1 MQLFK
6 DWKTPPMKTKQNYK
20 RKKPKNQVSPLKRPE
35 HLSLEE
41 WQIALRRQIGQ
52 DSSLRLKN
60 MGNHPVFSDFEVRN
74 VKTSKAY
81 RVAIRG
87 EMLGINY
94 CSCPDFEVNTLGTCK
109 HVEGV
114 LSKLRKDKTAREA
127 LKKPFVSDHS
137 SVTLR
142 YGLQR
147 RVYLSLGRS
156 ASLELKEIA
165 PHYFDV
171 EGYLTPEG
179 FNRFNVFMEAVKTL
193 KDEVRFH
200 PDAMAFVAKVRD
212 AEHQRMRI
220 TKTASKE
227 DGKFWRNLIKTDL
240 YPYQKEGVLFAAKA
254 GRCLI
259 ADEMGLGKT
268 LQAIAAA
275 ELMARVYGI
284 EKVLVVCPSS
294 LKYQWKQEI
303 EKFADRTAQ
312 VIQGLWHLRQS
323 QYEAPAFFKI
333 VNYDV
338 IHRDLAAI
346 GKWAPDLVILDEA
359 QRIKNWKTRLA
370 KSVKQLSSP
379 YAIVLTGTPLEN
391 RLEEL
396 HSIVEFIDRHHLG
409 PLFRFLAAHQIIDP
423 FGKMVGYKDLHRL
436 GKTLESILIRRSKK
450 EVLTQLP
457 ERMDK
462 NYFVKLTQ
470 EQRQIHEENR
480 EIAARIIHK
489 WQKYHFLSDEDQQR
503 LMMALQNMRMVCDN
517 TYLLDQ
523 QTIKGRKIDE
533 LEILLREIFENPKN
547 KAVIFSQWIRMGE
560 LVNTMFKVNNWKYV
574 YLHGGV
580 PSSKRGDLIKT
591 FKDDPECRIFLSTD
605 AGGTGLNLQQA
616 SVVINLDLPWNPA
629 VLEQRIGRVHRLGQ
643 ERAVQV
649 INFVAEDS
657 IEQGMLSLY
666 RFKKSMFAGVLDGG
680 QSEVFMEGG
689 RLNKFM
695 KTVESVTSS
704 LKPHIPT
711 DSGIEAAETEK
722 EEKTAQEEIG
732 QEETPSSGDKLSFQ
746 TQPSLQ
752 PINDLIKSGIAW
764 LSKMSEQ
771 VEKSTNSSGNAPA
784 ENTLFTIRRDSETG
798 KQTLQIPLPDE
809 KTIALLC
816 QTFSEIFSSFSDQQ
830 KR

>member
-1 MQLFK
+1 
-6 DWKTPPMKTKQNYK
+6 MKTKQN
-20 RKKPKNQVSPLKRPE
+20 RKCKKSKNQVSPLKRPE

-41 WQIALRRQIGQ
+41 WQITLRRQTGQ
-52 DSSLRLKN
+52 DSSLRIKN
-60 MGNHPVFSDFEVRN
+60 IGDHPVFSSFEVRN
-74 VKTSKAY
+74 NKSGRAY
-81 RVAIRG
+81 RVVIRG
-87 EMLGINY
+87 ETAGINY

-114 LSKLRKDKTAREA
+114 LSKLQKDKTARET
-127 LKKPFVSDHS
+127 LKKPYVSNHS
-137 SVTLR
+137 SITLR
-142 YGLQR
+142 YGIKR
-147 RVYLSLGRS
+147 RIYFSTGKS
-156 ASLELKEIA
+156 ASQELKKAAGE
-165 PHYFDV
+165 YFDF
-171 EGYLTPEG
+171 EGYLTREG
-179 FNRFNVFMEAVKTL
+179 FKRFDAFMEAVKTL

-200 PDAMAFVAKVRD
+200 PDAMTFIAKVRD
-212 AEHQRMRI
+212 EEHRRTRI
-220 TKTASKE
+220 DKMISKAMSRS
-227 DGKFWRNLIKTDL
+227 FWRSLIKTDL

-275 ELMARVYGI
+275 GLMARAFGI

-303 EKFADRTAQ
+303 EKFTDRTAQ
-312 VIQGLWHLRQS
+312 VIQGLWHLRQD
-323 QYEAPAFFKI
+323 QYQTPAFFKI
-333 VNYDV
+333 INYDV
-338 IHRDLAAI
+338 IHRDRMAI
-346 GKWAPDLVILDEA
+346 EKWAPDLIILDEA

-396 HSIVEFIDRHHLG
+396 YSIVEFIDRHHLG
-409 PLFRFLAAHQIIDP
+409 PLFRFLDAHQIIDP
-423 FGKMVGYKDLHRL
+423 EGKVAGYKDLHRL

-462 NYFVKLTQ
+462 NYFVKLTL

-480 EIAARIIHK
+480 EIAARVVQK
-489 WQKYHFLSDEDQQR
+489 WRRYHFLSDEDQQR

-517 TYLLDQ
+517 TYLIDK
-523 QTIKGRKIDE
+523 QTIKGQKIDE

-547 KAVIFSQWIRMGE
+547 KVLIFSQWVRMGE
-560 LVNTMFKVNNWKYV
+560 LVSAMLKVNNWKYV

-580 PSSKRGDLIKT
+580 PSNKRGDLIKG
-591 FKDDPECRIFLSTD
+591 FKGDPECLIFLSTD

-649 INFVAEDS
+649 VNFVAEDS
-657 IEQGMLSLY
+657 IESGMLALY
-666 RFKKSMFAGVLDGG
+666 RFKRSMFAGVLDGG

-695 KTVESVTSS
+695 QTVESATSS
-704 LKPHIPT
+704 LKPCVPA
-711 DSGIEAAETEK
+711 DSNAEAAETEK
-722 EEKTAQEEIG
+722 EEATAREEIS
-732 QEETPSSGDKLSFQ
+732 QQETPLNEDKPHPQ
-746 TQPSLQ
+746 TETSLQ
-752 PINDLIKSGIAW
+752 PLNDLIRSGIAW

-771 VEKSTNSSGNAPA
+771 VEQSTNTSGSAPA
-784 ENTLFTIRRDSETG
+784 ENTFLKITRDPETG

-809 KTIALLC
+809 KTIISLR
-816 QTFSEIFSSFSDQQ
+816 QTFSEIFSGFSNQ
-830 KR
+830 KKR